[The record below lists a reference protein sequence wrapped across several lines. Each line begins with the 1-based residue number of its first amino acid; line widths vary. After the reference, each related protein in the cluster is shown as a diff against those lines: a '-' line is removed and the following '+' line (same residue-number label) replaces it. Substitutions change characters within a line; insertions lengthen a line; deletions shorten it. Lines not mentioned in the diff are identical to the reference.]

1 MTTTTINYITIK
13 TGKMV
18 EKDEVK
24 SFKELKFI
32 VPRNVVSVD
41 YFQLAVQYWTFN
53 LYDMQL
59 QGDITK
65 KQYVLENMPEENE
78 IQSTLKEIADKELD
92 EIKKRHELFSAEYN
106 AFSKCLPDGI
116 MDIIQNDIFAKMFS
130 CVKNDISGISG
141 LKKEYDKKGKVS
153 FPTIPIAGIYDRWT
167 ENIVKYTDA
176 LSDTFHT
183 DKPMPKPERE
193 KRYDKI
199 REVCNYYMPKVE
211 IDGLYNHIN
220 FNKMTQKNILAYYD
234 ASGKLSNGKN
244 GGSVHT
250 RVKATKLLY
259 NLFHQMLI
267 CLGCEEPKEVKEL
280 SADTANNMS
289 MLAVNELLNASK
301 QAENEKPEKTD
312 IESK

>member
-1 MTTTTINYITIK
+1 MTTTINYITIK

-32 VPRNVVSVD
+32 VPRNVISID

-65 KQYVLENMPEENE
+65 KQYALENMPETNDM
-78 IQSTLKEIADKELD
+78 QSTLKEIAENELKEITEKYED
-92 EIKKRHELFSAEYN
+92 FSAEYKS
-106 AFSKCLPDGI
+106 FSRNLPKGI
-116 MDIIQNDIFAKMFS
+116 LDIIQNDIFAKMFA
-130 CVKNDISGISG
+130 CVKNDITGISG

-167 ENIVKYTDA
+167 ANIVKYTNE
-176 LSDTFHT
+176 LSETFCT

-193 KRYDKI
+193 KRYDNI
-199 REVCNYYMPKVE
+199 REICNYYMPKLE
-211 IDGLYNHIN
+211 MDGLYNHIN

-250 RVKATKLLY
+250 RVKSQKLLY

-267 CLGCEEPKEVKEL
+267 CLGCEEPKEVKKL

-289 MLAVNELLNASK
+289 VMAINELLNASK
-301 QAENEKPEKTD
+301 QAENNTGKTD
-312 IESK
+312 TESK